1 MEELYTTEIMLQQLE
16 PFIMVLLAGF
26 SFATICILL
35 TFGISKALAL
45 FNII

>member
-1 MEELYTTEIMLQQLE
+1 MKELFSTDIVLQQLE

-35 TFGISKALAL
+35 TFGISKCLSL